1 MAWQWHT
8 QETFKGLV
16 ALAVELL
23 KALALV
29 NGGAAVALLTYAGN
43 LVSHAPGAH
52 MPHLKRALLC
62 YCFGLFATVFAFMAA
77 YFTQLRLYE
86 EERDRHAGK
95 PVRQLHGI
103 GIRIGAAFALIAA
116 FAFLFGCLYAASA
129 LKKAG
134 TL

>member
-1 MAWQWHT
+1 
-8 QETFKGLV
+8 
-16 ALAVELL
+16 
-23 KALALV
+23 
-29 NGGAAVALLTYAGN
+29 
-43 LVSHAPGAH
+43 

-86 EERDRHAGK
+86 EERDRHAGR

-129 LKKAG
+129 LKKG
-134 TL
+134 WNPVSSKDGGKGSGKKRPDER